1 MGSKKVGLALGSGAA
16 RGMAHIGVLAVLG
29 KEGIPVD
36 MIAGTSTGAVV
47 GALFAQGKD
56 AKHIKELALDLG
68 WKKIAPL
75 LDPSLPRSGLIKG
88 RKIKDLLA
96 SFIGGDIKFGALKI
110 PFACV
115 ATDITTGEEVVL
127 NRGPVS
133 EAVRASISLPA
144 LFAVVKKEGRY
155 LVDGGLVNP
164 VPVNV
169 VKQMGADFVI
179 AVNVIPDV
187 IERAHRIRKERE
199 EGNQGP
205 EKEPHIFHVLLQ
217 SIYIGT
223 YALVARSME
232 EADVIIEPR
241 VVHIGSGDFHHAQ
254 ECIRQGEL
262 AAQRAVPEIMRKL
275 ENP

>member
-127 NRGPVS
+127 NRRPVS